1 MAHSHPLSKP
11 LRQRFL
17 QFLNSDINFRKKKHL
32 QSQSAAHHGPRE
44 RGSNPSPLCDLE
56 IFWFMGHRLVL
67 LLCVVFFF
75 GNIPA
80 LILIVLIF
88 LLYLCIYLCTYGYRS
103 YIFTHTLSFIFI
115 YVFWCLQGSK
125 GICFLCTHVLA
136 IWDPC
141 C

>member
-56 IFWFMGHRLVL
+56 IFWFMAHWLVL
-67 LLCVVFFF
+67 LLCVVFF
-75 GNIPA
+75 
-80 LILIVLIF
+80 VLGISLPLS
-88 LLYLCIYLCTYGYRS
+88 LLSWFS
-103 YIFTHTLSFIFI
+103 YYI
-115 YVFWCLQGSK
+115 YVFTFVHMDIEAIYLH
-125 GICFLCTHVLA
+125 THSLLYSYTFSDA
-136 IWDPC
+136 FRDPKTSVFFAPMS
-141 C
+141 